1 MNKFRYKIDFM
12 PLVLFSQLMASF
24 VLYYIKSRIDI
35 SVPGSLILNSTFSF
49 VVPIFLYKLISGKK
63 FTELLMLNPLSFK
76 NIGYILAITLFMY
89 PMMNSVAGFSS
100 LFFKNYVSD
109 TIMELKGYSFYY
121 IAFSLAVIP
130 AVLEEAA
137 FRGVLFS
144 QYKNM
149 NIIKAALLN
158 GLFFGLV
165 HLNLQQFS
173 YAFFIGFI
181 FSILVSS
188 TKSIYS
194 SVIAHFVINF
204 TSCCISYIG
213 LNDNGLQ
220 SAVNISTKEMLISL
234 IAIFILTV
242 FPFTYILNKFISYNK
257 KALNNLNDFD
267 ISSRKLINPLFILT
281 VLAYIYLL
289 IINSF

>member
-1 MNKFRYKIDFM
+1 MNKLRDKIDFM

-24 VLYYIKSRIDI
+24 ILYYIRSRVAI
-35 SVPGSLILNSTFSF
+35 SLPGSLAINSTLSF

-63 FTELLMLNPLSFK
+63 LNELFMLNPLSLK
-76 NIGYILAITLFMY
+76 NIGYILAITFFMY

-109 TIMELKGYSFYY
+109 TIKELQGYSFYY
-121 IAFSLAVIP
+121 IVFSLAVIP
-130 AVLEEAA
+130 ALLEEAA

-144 QYKNM
+144 KYKNM
-149 NIIKAALLN
+149 NLIKASLLN

-181 FSILVSS
+181 FSILVSC

-194 SVIAHFVINF
+194 SMIAHFVINF
-204 TSCCISYIG
+204 ASCCISYIG
-213 LNDNGLQ
+213 LNEFGLQ
-220 SAVNISTKEMLISL
+220 SAVAINTKEMLLSL
-234 IAIFILTV
+234 TAVFVLTV
-242 FPFTYILNKFISYNK
+242 FPFTYILKKFIAYNK
-257 KALNNLNDFD
+257 KALDNLQKFD
-267 ISSRKLINPLFILT
+267 ETPKTRISPLFILT
-281 VLAYIYLL
+281 VLAYFYLM